1 MRAKFLTANYQ
12 PNRYI
17 KANKDNVAM
26 QLYYNAID
34 MMSNADK
41 PSMHFDLVQ
50 LAFCE
55 LVRRGEFQDALSM
68 MKDH

>member
-1 MRAKFLTANYQ
+1 
-12 PNRYI
+12 
-17 KANKDNVAM
+17 M

-55 LVRRGEFQDALSM
+55 LVRRGEYRDALTM
-68 MKDH
+68 MRET